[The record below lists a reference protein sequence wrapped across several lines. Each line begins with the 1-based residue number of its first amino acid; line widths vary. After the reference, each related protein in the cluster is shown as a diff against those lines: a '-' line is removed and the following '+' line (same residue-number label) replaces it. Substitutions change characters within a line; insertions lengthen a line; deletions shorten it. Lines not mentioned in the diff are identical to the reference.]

1 MEQNLIIQPNELLT
15 KETPVLSPHGSGD
28 RAQLAFSD
36 DRSAPPVPSWTLLY
50 FSESQISPLIKGEA
64 LLLLRQHVLDFCPIV
79 ST

>member
-15 KETPVLSPHGSGD
+15 KETPVLSPHGSG
-28 RAQLAFSD
+28 AQLAFSD
-36 DRSAPPVPSWTLLY
+36 DRSVPPVPSWTLLY

-64 LLLLRQHVLDFCPIV
+64 LLLLRQHVLGFCFIV